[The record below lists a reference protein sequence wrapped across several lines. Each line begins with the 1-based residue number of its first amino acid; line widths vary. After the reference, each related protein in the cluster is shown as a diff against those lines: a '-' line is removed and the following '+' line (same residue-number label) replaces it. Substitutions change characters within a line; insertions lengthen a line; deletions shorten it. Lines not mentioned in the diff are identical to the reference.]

1 MEQVERLEEAEHI
14 LSASMPIGA
23 DAGFF
28 SDTGVAG
35 GPGGPGQM
43 GPGGN
48 KKRRP
53 SIGHK
58 IGALVGLSKKSNSLT
73 QLQGKTSSTLIRD
86 RCLHLVG
93 AKRGR
98 SPRKIINN

>member
-1 MEQVERLEEAEHI
+1 MNEWSELFGVARMEQVDRSEEAEHV
-14 LSASMPIGA
+14 LSASMPMGA

-28 SDTGVAG
+28 SDSGGVGGFPGPHGAG
-35 GPGGPGQM
+35 GGVGG
-43 GPGGN
+43 

-73 QLQGKTSSTLIRD
+73 QLQGEGEHKNAS
-86 RCLHLVG
+86 
-93 AKRGR
+93 A
-98 SPRKIINN
+98 PPFF